1 MNRYFI
7 FYYLI
12 GTYEIKSLRCFMKV
26 MEKHILKINY
36 YSRESKISIDEDA
49 RLQIFLMT
57 YEKINK
63 ITEKEINL
71 FPESILL
78 IDMLFQ
84 LFNKEKINNSVRIQ
98 NKKFIKF
105 ILNNNF
111 MIDSLLI
118 SNFIFFYT
126 LKKIVK
132 QMIKIHNEENTQQ
145 VDKEYTD
152 LLEKIK

>member
-1 MNRYFI
+1 M
-7 FYYLI
+7 
-12 GTYEIKSLRCFMKV
+12 
-26 MEKHILKINY
+26 MEKQILKINY
-36 YSRESKISIDEDA
+36 YSRESKIPIHEDA
-49 RLQIFLMT
+49 RLQVFLLT
-57 YEKINK
+57 YEKINH
-63 ITEKEINL
+63 ITEKEINM

-84 LFNKEKINNSVRIQ
+84 LFNKEKINDSVQTQ
-98 NKKFIKF
+98 NKKFLKF

-118 SNFIFFYT
+118 SNFSFFYT

-132 QMIKIHNEENTQQ
+132 QMIKIH
-145 VDKEYTD
+145 KEKNPEQNDTEYSE

>member
-1 MNRYFI
+1 
-7 FYYLI
+7 
-12 GTYEIKSLRCFMKV
+12 MKV